1 MRTNIPNKQGV
12 AKGAMMLLLVLVGIS
27 VAWAQ
32 SAINDIPKEI
42 KASDATITQ
51 MGHATLTLRQSIV
64 VDSVSG
70 RVDTLRKVT
79 NVEWHTEPGTAKRRM
94 AEQRDGGSGFYDHDS
109 DWWLDLHWY
118 TYNYPSVDED
128 GNYLLLSSMACMPD
142 NDCRYVNNVIIACH
156 VTLTDN
162 DQCPSMYNTA
172 GSAAS
177 DVSILMNHA
186 SSGLVIHSAQSDM
199 PYYNLVILPDYEGF
213 GITRYKQEPYLY
225 QELTARH
232 VVDATRYGIALYQS
246 DPQVNGIR
254 HPFRDGWRSISLG
267 YSQGGAVALGV
278 QRFIEQNDLSEELH
292 LAGSVCGGGPYD
304 LMTTILY
311 YVDRD
316 NQGEVLSMPVVM
328 PIVLKALCDFNPYMK
343 NHHPEDYFVE
353 RFLETGILTWL
364 SEKSKTTDEITETW
378 KSQYESSSYF
388 HSVLTAEGKAKLS
401 NIMKPE
407 VLAYLRALLADNPSY
422 ATTPVPLP
430 TRRGLNE
437 DLHFAMES
445 NSLVRGWQPQHAM
458 FLYHSYVDTV
468 VPESNR
474 TSASTAFGEWVI
486 KLHASIG
493 GLQSDHV
500 PTGLEFLFGTEEFN
514 AIRALSAMPYIQTLD
529 DVRTAKNNYSQSSLD
544 N

>member
-1 MRTNIPNKQGV
+1 MRTNIPIKQGV

-27 VAWAQ
+27 MAWAQ
-32 SAINDIPKEI
+32 SAINDIPKEV

-213 GITRYKQEPYLY
+213 GIVLIEALDAGVPFVGTNVSGIKDIANYIAPKKSSILVDNNIDAIAKGIKYAMNGKVSKGFVFDLKKYNDEVINRFN
-225 QELTARH
+225 EL
-232 VVDATRYGIALYQS
+232 
-246 DPQVNGIR
+246 
-254 HPFRDGWRSISLG
+254 
-267 YSQGGAVALGV
+267 
-278 QRFIEQNDLSEELH
+278 
-292 LAGSVCGGGPYD
+292 
-304 LMTTILY
+304 
-311 YVDRD
+311 
-316 NQGEVLSMPVVM
+316 
-328 PIVLKALCDFNPYMK
+328 
-343 NHHPEDYFVE
+343 
-353 RFLETGILTWL
+353 
-364 SEKSKTTDEITETW
+364 
-378 KSQYESSSYF
+378 
-388 HSVLTAEGKAKLS
+388 
-401 NIMKPE
+401 
-407 VLAYLRALLADNPSY
+407 
-422 ATTPVPLP
+422 
-430 TRRGLNE
+430 
-437 DLHFAMES
+437 
-445 NSLVRGWQPQHAM
+445 
-458 FLYHSYVDTV
+458 
-468 VPESNR
+468 
-474 TSASTAFGEWVI
+474 I
-486 KLHASIG
+486 K
-493 GLQSDHV
+493 
-500 PTGLEFLFGTEEFN
+500 
-514 AIRALSAMPYIQTLD
+514 
-529 DVRTAKNNYSQSSLD
+529 K
-544 N
+544 